1 MSRVGIKLRIVV
13 LGGFAALV
21 PVATAAAQAAPLRFD
36 ARLLPSGGVLAA
48 TAAGAL
54 APVIFAAHLPH
65 ASCAPC
71 DPAGLTF
78 LDRGTVGDVR
88 GGAATAS
95 DVALFATG
103 GAAGLLLAAESRADL
118 GIVREDLTVL
128 AQAVGTAS
136 ALTNWSKVA
145 FHRPRPYRYVDL
157 AAGSGGAAESG
168 LSFPSGHTSVAFA
181 AAFAY
186 WSIHQRRGTARAQAP
201 RIVTLV
207 ALAAATGVLRVVA
220 REHFP
225 TDVVA
230 GAALGAAVGW
240 TVPRLYP
247 VRRQRPN

>member
-65 ASCAPC
+65 ATCAPC

-103 GAAGLLLAAESRADL
+103 GVAGLLLIAESRADL
-118 GIVREDLTVL
+118 GIVREDFTVL
-128 AQAVGTAS
+128 AQAVGTATV
-136 ALTNWSKVA
+136 LTNWSKVA
-145 FHRPRPYRYVDL
+145 FHRPRPYRYVA

-168 LSFPSGHTSVAFA
+168 LSFPSGHTSAAFA

-186 WSIHQRRGTARAQAP
+186 WSIQARRGTAAGKAP
-201 RIVTLV
+201 RIATLV

-230 GAALGAAVGW
+230 GAALGAAIGW

-247 VRRQRPN
+247 VRR

>member
-1 MSRVGIKLRIVV
+1 MRRVGIKFRITLVW
-13 LGGFAALV
+13 GCAALV
-21 PVATAAAQAAPLRFD
+21 PVANACAQAVPRRFD
-36 ARLLPSGGVLAA
+36 ARLLPSAGVLAA
-48 TAAGAL
+48 TAAVAL
-54 APVIFAAHLPH
+54 APVLLASHLPH
-65 ASCAPC
+65 ATCAPC
-71 DPAGLTF
+71 DPSGLNF

-88 GGAATAS
+88 AGAAMVS

-118 GIVREDLTVL
+118 GVVREDLTVL

-145 FHRPRPYRYVDL
+145 FHRPRPYRYVVS

-168 LSFPSGHTSVAFA
+168 LSFPSGHTSAAFA

-186 WSIHQRRGTARAQAP
+186 WSIQARRGTTAGKAP
-201 RIVTLV
+201 RIATLV

-247 VRRQRPN
+247 VRR

>member
-1 MSRVGIKLRIVV
+1 MSRVGIKLQVGA
-13 LGGFAALV
+13 LWGCTALV
-21 PVATAAAQAAPLRFD
+21 CATTAVAQAAPLRFD

-48 TAAGAL
+48 TAAVAL
-54 APVIFAAHLPH
+54 APVLLASHLPH
-65 ASCAPC
+65 ATCAPC

-78 LDRGTVGDVR
+78 LDRGTVGDIR
-88 GGAATAS
+88 AGAAALS

-118 GIVREDLTVL
+118 AVVREDLTVL

-136 ALTNWSKVA
+136 ALTNWSKVV
-145 FHRPRPYRYVDL
+145 FHRPRPYRYVSG

-168 LSFPSGHTSVAFA
+168 LSFPSGHTSAAFA

-186 WSIHQRRGTARAQAP
+186 WSIQARRGTAAAKAP
-201 RIVTLV
+201 KIVTLV
-207 ALAAATGVLRVVA
+207 ALATATGVLRVVA
-220 REHFP
+220 RKHFP
-225 TDVVA
+225 TDVLA

-247 VRRQRPN
+247 ARR